1 MTAIFGGLFGLAA
14 ITSVVAVLIQ
24 AAPPKNDRA
33 VMAQSA
39 AVSAAAAAPT
49 PAAVTPSK
57 KPKREALPG
66 PWRIKE
72 MEKDPSITMVSGVMG
87 KSSFIGALE
96 EKKVP
101 KAQAFRILKAF
112 EPVRKFDRT
121 GKKDR
126 FTVAMEKGSQRI
138 KAFEYE
144 VSPTE
149 IYQAR
154 EDAQGLLAGAKL
166 DMKIAENEYAGAFH
180 VQKDVSKSY
189 EEGGFE
195 PGILAAIDESLVGR
209 MSCDSFDEG
218 GTVRV
223 IALEETALGLF
234 ARYKRVLAL
243 EYRPPGESSKPL
255 RIYYYSAGQSKGY
268 WDDKGRQMYGGG
280 FQKPCP
286 GAPITSKFNPKRMH
300 PVLKR
305 IMPHQGTDFGAPTGT
320 PIYASYKGTVQFVG
334 NAGATGNFVSL
345 LHANG
350 VETGYAHMSR
360 FAPGIKIG
368 DKVGTKQLIGYV
380 GSTGRSTGP
389 HLHFSAKKNGQFFDA
404 ETLLAIDK
412 ERVLPPEDRP
422 AFLQLKAEL
431 DKRLDAIPLP
441 EPPKPPPA
449 PVAAA
454 SGSAGPRADDDP
466 DAPAAAPAASA
477 DPGFKPVVGPNGA
490 IPGFVE
496 DDSDDDEGGELIP
509 GAVLGGA
516 PPSPNNPAPSGS
528 GNNKPSGKQD
538 PSEEEDEK

>member
-1 MTAIFGGLFGLAA
+1 
-14 ITSVVAVLIQ
+14 
-24 AAPPKNDRA
+24 
-33 VMAQSA
+33 
-39 AVSAAAAAPT
+39 
-49 PAAVTPSK
+49 
-57 KPKREALPG
+57 
-66 PWRIKE
+66 
-72 MEKDPSITMVSGVMG
+72 
-87 KSSFIGALE
+87 
-96 EKKVP
+96 
-101 KAQAFRILKAF
+101 
-112 EPVRKFDRT
+112 
-121 GKKDR
+121 
-126 FTVAMEKGSQRI
+126 
-138 KAFEYE
+138 
-144 VSPTE
+144 
-149 IYQAR
+149 
-154 EDAQGLLAGAKL
+154 
-166 DMKIAENEYAGAFH
+166 
-180 VQKDVSKSY
+180 
-189 EEGGFE
+189 
-195 PGILAAIDESLVGR
+195 
-209 MSCDSFDEG
+209 
-218 GTVRV
+218 
-223 IALEETALGLF
+223 
-234 ARYKRVLAL
+234 
-243 EYRPPGESSKPL
+243 
-255 RIYYYSAGQSKGY
+255 
-268 WDDKGRQMYGGG
+268 
-280 FQKPCP
+280 
-286 GAPITSKFNPKRMH
+286 MH

-441 EPPKPPPA
+441 DPPKPPPA

-454 SGSAGPRADDDP
+454 SASAGPRADDDP

-477 DPGFKPVVGPNGA
+477 DPGFKPVGPNGA

-496 DDSDDDEGGELIP
+496 DDSEDDDGGELIP

-516 PPSPNNPAPSGS
+516 PPPPTTPAPSGS
-528 GNNKPSGKQD
+528 GATKAPGKQD
-538 PSEEEDEK
+538 PSEEDQEQ